1 MWLRIKLTAVFA
13 VCIALPLGLVL
24 CAVWVGGNES
34 LRVFAERDL
43 KAATQSVAATIEARL
58 ALDLT
63 HLKTFGG
70 LPVMQDTLI
79 ADGGGEIA
87 RVLGEL
93 KTQYP
98 EFVELT
104 VTDARGAV
112 IAATSKADIGRPA
125 AAEEGFRSAASGT
138 VYQGPLVVR
147 DAPAKTTISFTVP
160 LTAAYDRQTVIGTLF
175 GVVDFAVLVKAAKAQ
190 SILASDQN
198 VILVARRQDGRTG
211 FATRSDGALI
221 DAIQRVSSR
230 GDGAGEISWRESSYF
245 VSSAPSK
252 GKGLVRD
259 PGFTVRTVAPA
270 ETALGAVDQ
279 MLTIAATVAVMGG
292 ILALAFAW
300 RWATPLVQ
308 LGTAMGRVAHGE
320 AARAPQ
326 VAPTNTFAPLVR
338 SFESLRQTKSMHTW
352 LVGRERELLR
362 EKEAAER
369 ALHEKSEHLASLS
382 RALKG
387 QLATIVELS
396 EAINTQALTSATGL
410 SRANQAKDISRSG
423 MQLLAVINDLF
434 ELSEAE
440 AGRSPLRDGDVDLA
454 ALVRESVDVMRDA
467 AHKARIFLACDGA
480 AEELFVRAD
489 AQKMKQVMF
498 NLLSNAVKFTP
509 EHGRVHVTLK
519 TDVNGRPAIVIA
531 DTGIGMP
538 ATLTPL
544 ASPFSAVDDANT
556 HGRHGAGLGL
566 PLARQLVEMHDG
578 TLEIESEAGKGTTVT
593 VALPVQRLIAKSE
606 DATLLIA

>member
-13 VCIALPLGLVL
+13 ACIALPLGLVL

-34 LRVFAERDL
+34 LRMFAERDL
-43 KAATQSVAATIEARL
+43 KAATQTVAATIEARL

-70 LPVMQDTLI
+70 LPVMQDVLI
-79 ADGGGEIA
+79 ADGGGDIG
-87 RVLGEL
+87 RVLTEL

-104 VTDARGAV
+104 VTDARGVV
-112 IAATSKADIGRPA
+112 IAATSKSDIGRPA

-147 DAPAKTTISFTVP
+147 DAPAKTTVSFTVP
-160 LTAAYDRQTVIGTLF
+160 LAAGYDRQTVIGTLF

-198 VILVARRQDGRTG
+198 VVLVARRQDGRTG
-211 FATRSDGALI
+211 FATRADGALI
-221 DAIQRVSSR
+221 DAVQGVTN
-230 GDGAGEISWRESSYF
+230 GAGEISWRAASYF

-259 PGFTVRTVAPA
+259 PGFIVRTVAPA

-326 VAPTNTFAPLVR
+326 VAPTNTFAPLAR
-338 SFESLRQTKSMHTW
+338 SFESLRQTKAMHTW

-396 EAINTQALTSATGL
+396 EAINSQALTSATGL

-440 AGRSPLRDGDVDLA
+440 AGRSPLRDGDIDLA

-480 AEELFVRAD
+480 DEELLVRAD

-544 ASPFSAVDDANT
+544 ASPFSPVDDANT

-566 PLARQLVEMHDG
+566 PLARQLVEMHGG

-593 VALPVQRLIAKSE
+593 VALPVQRLIAKTE
-606 DATLLIA
+606 DAALLIA

>member
-1 MWLRIKLTAVFA
+1 
-13 VCIALPLGLVL
+13 
-24 CAVWVGGNES
+24 
-34 LRVFAERDL
+34 
-43 KAATQSVAATIEARL
+43 
-58 ALDLT
+58 
-63 HLKTFGG
+63 
-70 LPVMQDTLI
+70 
-79 ADGGGEIA
+79 
-87 RVLGEL
+87 
-93 KTQYP
+93 
-98 EFVELT
+98 
-104 VTDARGAV
+104 
-112 IAATSKADIGRPA
+112 
-125 AAEEGFRSAASGT
+125 
-138 VYQGPLVVR
+138 
-147 DAPAKTTISFTVP
+147 
-160 LTAAYDRQTVIGTLF
+160 
-175 GVVDFAVLVKAAKAQ
+175 
-190 SILASDQN
+190 
-198 VILVARRQDGRTG
+198 
-211 FATRSDGALI
+211 
-221 DAIQRVSSR
+221 
-230 GDGAGEISWRESSYF
+230 
-245 VSSAPSK
+245 
-252 GKGLVRD
+252 
-259 PGFTVRTVAPA
+259 
-270 ETALGAVDQ
+270 
-279 MLTIAATVAVMGG
+279 
-292 ILALAFAW
+292 
-300 RWATPLVQ
+300 
-308 LGTAMGRVAHGE
+308 
-320 AARAPQ
+320 
-326 VAPTNTFAPLVR
+326 
-338 SFESLRQTKSMHTW
+338 MHTW

-396 EAINTQALTSATGL
+396 EAINSQALTSATGL

-440 AGRSPLRDGDVDLA
+440 AGRSPLRDGDIDLA

-480 AEELFVRAD
+480 DEELLVRAD

-544 ASPFSAVDDANT
+544 ASPFSPVDDANT

-566 PLARQLVEMHDG
+566 PLARQLVEMHGG

-593 VALPVQRLIAKSE
+593 VALPVQRLIAKTE
-606 DATLLIA
+606 DAALLIA

>member
-1 MWLRIKLTAVFA
+1 MWLRVKLTAMFA
-13 VCIALPLGLVL
+13 ACIALPLGLVL
-24 CAVWVGGNES
+24 GAVWFGGNES
-34 LRVFAERDL
+34 LRMFAERDL
-43 KAATQSVAATIEARL
+43 KAATVSVAAVVESRL
-58 ALDLT
+58 ALDLL

-70 LPVMQDTLI
+70 LPVMQDALI

-87 RVLGEL
+87 RVLTEL

-98 EFVELT
+98 EFADLM
-104 VTDARGAV
+104 VTDARGV
-112 IAATSKADIGRPA
+112 VVAATSKGDIGRPA

-138 VYQGPLVVR
+138 IYQGPLVVAE
-147 DAPAKTTISFTVP
+147 APARTSLTFTVP

-175 GVVDFAVLVKAAKAQ
+175 GVVDFSVLVKTAKAQ

-198 VILVARRQDGRTG
+198 VVFIARRLDGRVG
-211 FATRSDGALI
+211 FATRSDSDLF
-221 DAIQRVSSR
+221 DAVQGIAGQSS
-230 GDGAGEISWRESSYF
+230 GAGEISWRASSYF

-270 ETALGAVDQ
+270 ATALGAIDQ
-279 MLTIAATVAVMGG
+279 MLTIVGVVAAIGAA
-292 ILALAFAW
+292 LALAFAW

-308 LGTAMGRVAHGE
+308 LGTAMGRAARGE
-320 AARAPQ
+320 AARAPEM
-326 VAPTNTFAPLVR
+326 APTHTFAPLAR
-338 SFESLRQTKSMHTW
+338 SFESLRQTKAMHAW

-362 EKEAAER
+362 DKEAAER
-369 ALHEKSEHLASLS
+369 AMHEKAEHLASLS

-396 EAINTQALTSATGL
+396 EAINSQALSATTNL
-410 SRANQAKDISRSG
+410 AQANHARDISRSG
-423 MQLLAVINDLF
+423 TQLLAVINDLF

-440 AGRSPLRDGDVDLA
+440 AGHSPLRDADVDLA

-480 AEELFVRAD
+480 DEFFVRVD

-509 EHGRVHVTLK
+509 ENGRVHVTLK
-519 TDVNGRPAIVIA
+519 TDVNGRPAIVIS

-544 ASPFSAVDDANT
+544 ASPFSPVDEANT

-566 PLARQLVEMHDG
+566 PLARQLIEMHDG
-578 TLEIESEAGKGTTVT
+578 TLEIESEPGKGTTVT
-593 VALPVQRLIAKSE
+593 VALPVLRLITKSE
-606 DATLLIA
+606 DETARLTA

>member
-13 VCIALPLGLVL
+13 ACIALPLGLVL

-34 LRVFAERDL
+34 LRMFAERDL
-43 KAATQSVAATIEARL
+43 KAATQTVAATIEARL

-70 LPVMQDTLI
+70 LPVMQDVLI
-79 ADGGGEIA
+79 ADGGGDIG
-87 RVLGEL
+87 RVLTEL

-104 VTDARGAV
+104 VTDARGVV
-112 IAATSKADIGRPA
+112 IAATSKSDIGRPA

-147 DAPAKTTISFTVP
+147 DAPAKTTVSFTVP
-160 LTAAYDRQTVIGTLF
+160 LAAGYDRQTVIGTLF

-198 VILVARRQDGRTG
+198 VVLVARRQDGRTG
-211 FATRSDGALI
+211 FATRADGALI
-221 DAIQRVSSR
+221 DAAQGVAN
-230 GDGAGEISWRESSYF
+230 GAGEISWRAASYF

-259 PGFTVRTVAPA
+259 PGFIVRTVAPA

-326 VAPTNTFAPLVR
+326 VAPTNTFAPLAR
-338 SFESLRQTKSMHTW
+338 SFESLRQTKAMHTW

-396 EAINTQALTSATGL
+396 EAINSQALTSATGL

-480 AEELFVRAD
+480 DEKLFVRAD
-489 AQKMKQVMF
+489 AQKLKQVMF

-519 TDVNGRPAIVIA
+519 TDVYGRPAVVIA

-544 ASPFSAVDDANT
+544 ASPFSPVDDANT

-593 VALPVQRLIAKSE
+593 VALPVQRLIAKTE
-606 DATLLIA
+606 DAALLIA

>member
-1 MWLRIKLTAVFA
+1 MWLRVKLTAVFA
-13 VCIALPLGLVL
+13 ACIALPLGLVL

-34 LRVFAERDL
+34 LRLFAERDL
-43 KAATQSVAATIEARL
+43 RAATQTVAATIEARL
-58 ALDLT
+58 ALDLA

-70 LPVMQDTLI
+70 LPVMQDALI
-79 ADGGGEIA
+79 ADDGREIA
-87 RVLGEL
+87 RVLADL

-98 EFVELT
+98 EFTDLL
-104 VTDARGAV
+104 VTDARGTV
-112 IAATSKADIGRPA
+112 IAATSSNDIGRPA
-125 AAEEGFRSAASGT
+125 GRDEGFRSAASGSA
-138 VYQGPLVVR
+138 YQGPLVVR
-147 DAPAKTTISFTVP
+147 EAPAATTISFSVP
-160 LTAAYDRQTVIGTLF
+160 LTAAYDRQTVIGTLS
-175 GVVDFAVLVKAAKAQ
+175 GAVDFGVLVKAAKAQ

-198 VILVARRQDGRTG
+198 VILVARRLDGRTG
-211 FATRSDGALI
+211 FATRSDGALV
-221 DAIQRVSSR
+221 DAVQGVANNT
-230 GDGAGEISWRESSYF
+230 GGAGEISWRASSYF

-259 PGFTVRTVAPA
+259 PGFTVRAVTPA
-270 ETALGAVDQ
+270 AIALGAIDQ
-279 MLTIAATVAVMGG
+279 MLAIAGAVAAIGAA
-292 ILALAFAW
+292 LALAFAW
-300 RWATPLVQ
+300 RWSTPLVQ
-308 LGTAMGRVAHGE
+308 LGTAMGRLAQGD
-320 AARAPQ
+320 AARAPD
-326 VAPTNTFAPLVR
+326 VASTHTFAPLAR
-338 SFESLRQTKSMHTW
+338 SFESLRQTKAMHAW

-362 EKEAAER
+362 EKEGAER
-369 ALHEKSEHLASLS
+369 ALLEKSEHLASLS

-396 EAINTQALTSATGL
+396 EAINSEALSAATGL
-410 SRANQAKDISRSG
+410 TRANYAKDISRSG
-423 MQLLAVINDLF
+423 TQLLAVINDLF

-440 AGRSPLRDGDVDLA
+440 AGNSPLRDGDVDLA

-467 AHKARIFLACDGA
+467 AHKARIFLACDGVSEGLLA
-480 AEELFVRAD
+480 RVD

-593 VALPVQRLIAKSE
+593 IALPAQRLIAKTE
-606 DATLLIA
+606 DTARLTA

>member
-1 MWLRIKLTAVFA
+1 M
-13 VCIALPLGLVL
+13 
-24 CAVWVGGNES
+24 
-34 LRVFAERDL
+34 
-43 KAATQSVAATIEARL
+43 
-58 ALDLT
+58 
-63 HLKTFGG
+63 
-70 LPVMQDTLI
+70 
-79 ADGGGEIA
+79 
-87 RVLGEL
+87 
-93 KTQYP
+93 
-98 EFVELT
+98 
-104 VTDARGAV
+104 VTDARGTV
-112 IAATSKADIGRPA
+112 IAATSKGDLGRPA

-147 DAPAKTTISFTVP
+147 DLPAKTTVSFTVP

-198 VILVARRQDGRTG
+198 VVLVARRQDGRTG
-211 FATRSDGALI
+211 YATRSDGALI
-221 DAIQRVSSR
+221 DAVQGVANTS
-230 GDGAGEISWRESSYF
+230 GAGEISWRASNYF

-259 PGFTVRTVAPA
+259 PGFVVRAVAP
-270 ETALGAVDQ
+270 TATAFGAIDQVMTIAGVVAAIGAV
-279 MLTIAATVAVMGG
+279 LSLV
-292 ILALAFAW
+292 FAW

-308 LGTAMGRVAHGE
+308 LGGAMGRVAQGE
-320 AARAPQ
+320 PARAPD
-326 VAPTNTFAPLVR
+326 VAPTHTFAPLTR
-338 SFESLRQTKSMHTW
+338 SFESLRQTKAMHAW

-362 EKEAAER
+362 DKETAER

-396 EAINTQALTSATGL
+396 EAINQQALTSATGL
-410 SRANQAKDISRSG
+410 TRANYAKDISRSG
-423 MQLLAVINDLF
+423 TQLLAVINDLF

-440 AGRSPLRDGDVDLA
+440 AGHSPLRDGDIDLA
-454 ALVRESVDVMRDA
+454 LLVRESVDVMRDA
-467 AHKARIFLACDGA
+467 AHKARIFLACDGTDEA
-480 AEELFVRAD
+480 FVVRVD
-489 AQKMKQVMF
+489 GQKMKQVMF

-566 PLARQLVEMHDG
+566 PMARQLVEMHDG

-593 VALPVQRLIAKSE
+593 VALPVQRIVAKSE
-606 DATLLIA
+606 DAERLTA